1 MFAIYLFGMLAL
13 AIRGFLLK
21 RDAKT
26 SGGVEQEM
34 NYHFL
39 AGSAFGPVVLF
50 LNFCAQYIG
59 GIVMVAT
66 PDDSRTL
73 GYMMFMWISG
83 CSWCGGTFNVT
94 GARLREV
101 MRGRNYL
108 SPNDYLSDRY
118 RSVWITALGVLSS
131 TFQMVM
137 ITGLEWKSLAH
148 LLVIPVRAFANQR
161 THHLSNA
168 CLTVR

>member
-1 MFAIYLFGMLAL
+1 
-13 AIRGFLLK
+13 
-21 RDAKT
+21 
-26 SGGVEQEM
+26 
-34 NYHFL
+34 
-39 AGSAFGPVVLF
+39 
-50 LNFCAQYIG
+50 
-59 GIVMVAT
+59 MVAT

-83 CSWCGGTFNVT
+83 CSWCGGTFNVM

-108 SPNDYLSDRY
+108 SRNDYLSDR
-118 RSVWITALGVLSS
+118 
-131 TFQMVM
+131 
-137 ITGLEWKSLAH
+137 WKSLAH
-148 LLVIPVRAFANQR
+148 LLVIPLRAFANQR